1 MTPYYVYK
9 FLIMSPTITL
19 RAQRAIA
26 RENSK
31 IHTPTEFSAAKSL
44 IRLKNSAN
52 VGPPIS
58 GPNTRS
64 RSKLTQ

>member
-9 FLIMSPTITL
+9 FPIMSPTITL

-26 RENSK
+26 RENNK
-31 IHTPTEFSAAKSL
+31 NHTSAEFSAAKSL